1 MLGKI
6 YKHNI
11 IVGFYVRRT
20 GLKLIL
26 SWAFCLVAMSCRSIM
41 HEMDIIQTTHN
52 NIVNI
57 KLDNEIKEQH
67 GA

>member
-1 MLGKI
+1 
-6 YKHNI
+6 
-11 IVGFYVRRT
+11 
-20 GLKLIL
+20 
-26 SWAFCLVAMSCRSIM
+26 M

-67 GA
+67 GAWLVTDCSCVDDCMR